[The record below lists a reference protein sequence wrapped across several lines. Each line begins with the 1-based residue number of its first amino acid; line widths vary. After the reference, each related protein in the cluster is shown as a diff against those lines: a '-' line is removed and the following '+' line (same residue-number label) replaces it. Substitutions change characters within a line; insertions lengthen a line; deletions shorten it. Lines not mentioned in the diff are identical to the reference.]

1 MSTAW
6 MDVLNQN
13 MSWMDVYKFLT
24 KNMSTAWMDVYKF
37 LTKIR
42 PQPEWM
48 SLTKYVH
55 SLNGCL

>member
-6 MDVLNQN
+6 MDVYKFLKKYVDSLNGCF
-13 MSWMDVYKFLT
+13 KFLT

-37 LTKIR
+37 LTKIC

-48 SLTKYVH
+48 SI
-55 SLNGCL
+55 SS